1 MKYTIYTI
9 TCKNNG
15 KIYYGRSQE
24 FEKRTRS
31 HLNMLR
37 SNTHYN
43 LYMQEDFNKY
53 GESSFVF
60 EIIHEYDNIQKSIEI
75 EQQYIDE
82 NIGIGYNI
90 GGSINGGDLFTTNP
104 RKEEIR
110 ELRRKLAT
118 GKNNPMYGKPKSQK
132 MIDAVKKANSKSV
145 SIEGVVYSSISEA
158 SKKLGIGGTTISY
171 RINAQTDRFKDWVY
185 VDNKCATTIE
195 SVI

>member
-24 FEKRTRS
+24 FEKRTRA

-37 SNTHYN
+37 SNTHNN

-53 GESSFVF
+53 GENSFVF

-90 GGSINGGDLFTTNP
+90 GGSISGGDLFTTNP

-110 ELRRKLAT
+110 ELKRQLFA
-118 GKNNPMYGKPKSQK
+118 GKNNPMYGKPKTQK

-158 SKKLGIGGTTISY
+158 SKELGIGVTTIIY
-171 RINAQTDRFKDWVY
+171 RLNSQTERFANWVY

>member
-24 FEKRTRS
+24 YEKRTRA

-37 SNTHYN
+37 SNTHNN
-43 LYMQEDFNKY
+43 LYMQEDFNNY
-53 GESSFVF
+53 GESSFIF

-90 GGSINGGDLFTTNP
+90 GGSICGGDLFTTNP

-118 GKNNPMYGKPKSQK
+118 GKSNPMYGKPKSQI
-132 MIDAVKKANSKSV
+132 MIDAVKKANSKAV
-145 SIEGVVYSSISEA
+145 SIEGVVYSSIREA
-158 SKKLGIGGTTISY
+158 SIKLGIGGTTIIY
-171 RINAQTDRFKDWVY
+171 RLKAQTDRFKDWVY